1 MAFFESL
8 FKSFSQNFKI
18 TKLGKVAIAVGI
30 GGSFLSLTGLTGF
43 NTIPAGHVGYKN
55 LFGNVYDKQYQSGFV
70 IINPFA
76 KIVKLDL
83 RKKIAHGESLVSSIE
98 GLEIKVDIDVVHRL
112 DVETAKDTYI
122 NVGLDYDKILLIPQ
136 INSCVRN
143 AISGYYAKDLYN
155 DKTRV
160 EIKEKILRD
169 LTKMVISGIIIEDV
183 LINKIV
189 LPLNLT
195 KAIENKLQAEQ
206 EMQKMDFTL
215 EKEKKESERKQ
226 IEAEGIKAFQNTVSQ
241 GISKELLEWKG
252 ISATETLCQSP
263 NTKIV
268 IIGNTKNGLPMIFS
282 DNRN

>member
-1 MAFFESL
+1 MNLETVGWTA
-8 FKSFSQNFKI
+8 
-18 TKLGKVAIAVGI
+18 LGVGVGGTFIA
-30 GGSFLSLTGLTGF
+30 LTGLSGF

-55 LFGNVYDKQYQSGFV
+55 LFGNVYDTQYQSGFV
-70 IINPFA
+70 IVNPLA
-76 KIVKLDL
+76 NVVKLDL

-112 DVETAKDTYI
+112 DKKTAKDTYV

-143 AISGYYAKDLYN
+143 AIAGYYAKDLYN

-189 LPLNLT
+189 LPINLT
-195 KAIENKLQAEQ
+195 RAIENKLQAEQ
-206 EMQKMDFTL
+206 EMQKMEFTL
-215 EKEKKESERKQ
+215 EKERKESERKQ
-226 IEAEGIKAFQNTVSQ
+226 IEAEGIKAFQDTVSL
-241 GISKELLEWKG
+241 GITKDLLQWKG
-252 ISATETLCQSP
+252 ISATETLCLSP

-268 IIGNTKNGLPMIFS
+268 IIGNTTNGLPMIFS
-282 DNRN
+282 ENKC

>member
-1 MAFFESL
+1 MAFIKTF
-8 FKSFSQNFKI
+8 FKSMNLE
-18 TKLGKVAIAVGI
+18 TVGWTALGVGVGGTFIA
-30 GGSFLSLTGLTGF
+30 LTGLSGF

-70 IINPFA
+70 FVNPLA
-76 KIVKLDL
+76 NVVKLDL

-112 DVETAKDTYI
+112 DVKTAKDTYV

-143 AISGYYAKDLYN
+143 AIAGYYAKDLYN
-155 DKTRV
+155 DKTRI

-189 LPLNLT
+189 LPTNLT
-195 KAIENKLQAEQ
+195 RAIENKLQAEQ
-206 EMQKMDFTL
+206 EMQKMEFTL
-215 EKEKKESERKQ
+215 EKERKESERKQ
-226 IEAEGIKAFQNTVSQ
+226 IEAEGIKAFQDTVSL
-241 GISKELLEWKG
+241 GITKDLLQWKG
-252 ISATETLCQSP
+252 ISATEALCLSP
-263 NTKIV
+263 NTKILL
-268 IIGNTKNGLPMIFS
+268 IGNTNNGLPMIFS
-282 DNRN
+282 ENKC